1 MRNKLQP
8 TLFLCLYLLLF
19 SCGADEE
26 KQGFSF
32 MAIGDVPYH
41 LPEDFDRF
49 ENMIH
54 AINGQSPAFTIH
66 VGDIK
71 SGSTPCTDEYFE
83 KIFGYFNTFEQ
94 PLIYTP
100 GDNEWTDCHRE
111 ACGEYDPEERLDK
124 LRSLFFSSGKSLG
137 STPIDLTFQNEYEG
151 FEKFVENAY
160 WSRGGVTFA
169 TLHVVGSNN
178 NLLLDPEALNDE
190 FYEREMANLFWL
202 RETFKKA
209 EEKGH
214 KGIVLSLHAGLNY
227 RNREETNGHKSF
239 VNLLENL
246 VPNYGMPVLLV
257 YGDFHRF
264 QVDKPLVDADR
275 KVMTNF
281 TQVQVFGDRDMHAVS
296 IRVNPSNPNLFEI
309 DQFFVEEN

>member
-1 MRNKLQP
+1 MIKPKLLILP
-8 TLFLCLYLLLF
+8 LLLCWF
-19 SCGADEE
+19 LWACQEPRQGEE
-26 KQGFSF
+26 FSF

-41 LPEDFDRF
+41 LPEDFGRF
-49 ENMIH
+49 ENMIRD
-54 AINGQSPAFTIH
+54 INGEKPAFTLH

-83 KIFGYFNTFEQ
+83 KIHEYFQTFEQ

-124 LRSLFFSSGKSLG
+124 LRTLFFSSGKSLG
-137 STPIDLTFQNEYEG
+137 ANPMELTFQNEYEG

-160 WSRGGVTFA
+160 WAKGDISFA

-202 RETFKKA
+202 RESFKKA
-209 EEKGH
+209 EESGH

-227 RNREETNGHKSF
+227 RSQEDNNGHKSF
-239 VNLLENL
+239 VNLLREL
-246 VPNYGMPVLLV
+246 VPEFGKPVLLV

-264 QVDKPLVDADR
+264 QVDKPLMDGER
-275 KVMTNF
+275 RVMTNF
-281 TQVQVFGDRDMHAVS
+281 TQVQVFGDRDMHAVN
-296 IRVNPSNPNLFEI
+296 IHVNPSNPNLFEI
-309 DQFFVEEN
+309 HQYFVEGN

>member
-1 MRNKLQP
+1 MINKNIL
-8 TLFLCLYLLLF
+8 TLVCCWALLF
-19 SCGADEE
+19 MGCGVNEQE
-26 KQGFSF
+26 QGFSF
-32 MAIGDVPYH
+32 LAIGDVPYH

-49 ENMIH
+49 EKMIE
-54 AINGQSPAFTIH
+54 AIKGHNPAFTIH

-71 SGSTPCTDEYFE
+71 SGSTPCTDAYFE
-83 KIFGYFNTFEQ
+83 KIHEYFNAFEQ

-137 STPIDLTFQNEYEG
+137 ASPMDLTFQNEYEG

-227 RNREETNGHKSF
+227 RSQEDSNGHKSF
-239 VNLLENL
+239 VNLLESL
-246 VPNYGMPVLLV
+246 VPEFEKPVLLV

-275 KVMTNF
+275 RVMTNF
-281 TQVQVFGDRDMHAVS
+281 TQVQVFGDRDMHAVN
-296 IRVNPSNPNLFEI
+296 IRVNPSNPNLFEV
-309 DQFFVEEN
+309 DQFFVEGN